1 MITLYTAISDLLFLH
16 DTVVVPGLGKFQCQ
30 SQGAQVN
37 VVTNQFVRPTVK
49 VSFDPDTEEDDKLV
63 GYLCE
68 QNQLTDNEAKSMLNQ
83 FVAELNKALQEGE
96 EISFPEIGVLSMSQT
111 GEFSFEQTESL
122 LADGDAFGLGD
133 FTPTPVFTA
142 EAQNDW
148 KKRLAEEQWDKNT
161 KMTVDKEAMYVENQE
176 ELEALRRRRRKRIRR
191 AILFSCLGL
200 LAVLAFL
207 VYLKV
212 IKIDFVLKYFNTQPE
227 PPLVEKVDFHPNPEL
242 LAEMVSY
249 YPLPAPEQE
258 VEEVEEVEEEP
269 VEEAVEVTLERPTE
283 WDENYAPSPTSKYF
297 IVGGFFSEKQ
307 NATNLAKSLF
317 EQGYVEAFIYPA
329 GSKYYT
335 CYGHYETKDEAKQAL
350 EEVKA
355 GNPKAWLYERKR

>member
-16 DTVVVPGLGKFQCQ
+16 DAVVVPGLGKFQCQ

-148 KKRLAEEQWDKNT
+148 KKRLAEEQWDK
-161 KMTVDKEAMYVENQE
+161 
-176 ELEALRRRRRKRIRR
+176 IRR
-191 AILFSCLGL
+191 PCMWRTKKSWKPCAVVAEKESGERSC
-200 LAVLAFL
+200 F
-207 VYLKV
+207 
-212 IKIDFVLKYFNTQPE
+212 
-227 PPLVEKVDFHPNPEL
+227 
-242 LAEMVSY
+242 
-249 YPLPAPEQE
+249 PAWGFWPC
-258 VEEVEEVEEEP
+258 
-269 VEEAVEVTLERPTE
+269 
-283 WDENYAPSPTSKYF
+283 WHSWF
-297 IVGGFFSEKQ
+297 I
-307 NATNLAKSLF
+307 
-317 EQGYVEAFIYPA
+317 
-329 GSKYYT
+329 
-335 CYGHYETKDEAKQAL
+335 
-350 EEVKA
+350 
-355 GNPKAWLYERKR
+355 

>member
-1 MITLYTAISDLLFLH
+1 MITVYTAISDLLFLH
-16 DTVVVPGLGKFQCQ
+16 DAVVVPGLGKFQCQ
-30 SQGAQVN
+30 NQGAQVN
-37 VVTNQFVRPTVK
+37 VITNQFVRPTVT
-49 VSFDPDTEEDDKLV
+49 VAFEPGSEEDKALV
-63 GYLCE
+63 SYLCE
-68 QNQLTDNEAKSMLNQ
+68 QNQLAENEAESMLTQ

-96 EISFPEIGVLSMSQT
+96 EISFPEIGALSVSQA
-111 GEFSFEQTESL
+111 GEFSFKQTESL
-122 LADGDAFGLGD
+122 LTEGDAFGLGD
-133 FTPTPVFTA
+133 FTPTPVFTS

-148 KKRLAEEQWDKNT
+148 RKRLAEEQWDKNT
-161 KMTVDKEAMYVENQE
+161 KMTVDKEVMYVENQE
-176 ELEALRRRRRKRIRR
+176 ELEALRHRRRKRIRR

-212 IKIDFVLKYFNTQPE
+212 IKIDFVMRYFNTQPE
-227 PPLVEKVDFHPNPEL
+227 PPVVEKVDFHPNPEL

-249 YPLPAPEQE
+249 YPLPAPEQQ
-258 VEEVEEVEEEP
+258 VEEVVVEPEED
-269 VEEAVEVTLERPTE
+269 AVEATLDRPAE
-283 WDENYAPSPTSKYF
+283 WDENHAPSPTSKYF

-335 CYGHYETKDEAKQAL
+335 CYGHYETKEEAKQAL